1 MPSAFELNASVNLD
15 SASLNASAKEIKQA
29 LGRITGQASEFQKSL
44 DASTARVFAFGA
56 TTAVLNGVT
65 QSFKKLVTTTVEVQK
80 KLVEINSIFQA
91 TEATF
96 NRFRNSIFQVAK
108 ETGQAFN
115 TVAEGAAELARQG
128 LSAEETA
135 KRLKAALVL
144 TRISGLDA
152 EKSVKALTA
161 AINGFA
167 SAGLTANQIVNKMVA
182 VDTAFAVSAQDLAEA
197 FSRAGSTAEDA
208 GVSFNELLGLVT
220 AVEQRTARGGAV
232 IGNAFKSIFTRL
244 ARGNTID
251 QLRELG
257 VEIDATQTGIQKL
270 SALSAALDKIADPT
284 KAAAIKELAGGVFQI
299 NVVSAALKDLSS
311 ETGIFAQAAV
321 TASNATNEAFEKN
334 AALNKTIAAQIN
346 TLVTGLTSLGEKIG
360 KITFG
365 PLLENLIGLATKFTE
380 FLDKA
385 LDPEKGNAFIK
396 GMFKAIGSFLS
407 GPAVVIFTAAF
418 IKIFALVAKFA
429 KDGLKA
435 VFQIGSQTQ
444 KIQSIEAGLVQLLS
458 RDSELRKII
467 GSTTASQATKEQAII
482 TAIQRENA
490 LLTQQAAIMR
500 QLATAAAARGVT
512 GFGQGGFTGRGG
524 RRFNA
529 GFRAEEAE
537 ARMLGAPS
545 NVRGRYSQG
554 TIGGQR
560 FIMNSH
566 ETEIPNFARNGD
578 SAVIPHYSRGFIPN
592 YAKIIPFKK
601 GEEKRDFFN
610 SDGTFRSAKSQQRYD
625 AADQAAKD
633 AFDAIRPNARG
644 AAKGPRKPSPLR
656 IDGGSVAGA
665 FMTPSGKGKIGI
677 TSGTYERGSGSNLVP
692 VSWVMGSPKAFQQF
706 SPDFK
711 EISEHS
717 KSPKWNARQQKA
729 ATNLE
734 EGVITAATKMGV
746 KYAKNLQMPEG
757 KANLASSEAVRSR
770 LEQGGNKGAYGA
782 VRGLAGA
789 TFEAAIYA
797 ALGLVEYGVGKKK
810 GDFDVQ
816 SDNIKDAP
824 IIRDLFGMGGSYTR
838 GDLKVGVSRDTVNS
852 FAAKVAKGGSRE
864 KDYIDKYKKYKAA
877 GGKAAGFI
885 PNFNRIRGYGVRDSQ
900 IRVHRDSLGEP
911 LAVTNTR
918 DEPKGLRDAIDRERQ
933 GIGMAARGFI
943 PNYARGEFASGMG
956 QMGGG
961 TGFRRGLSEEGQ
973 KLAMA
978 MQLEAE
984 ARKNATKITIKYG
997 KEQVDLN
1004 ASTDKLQKAQQKA
1017 AREAN
1022 KGTGKGG
1029 EDSEKGDG
1037 MGGVGLMMAFG
1048 GLEMVASSFKAS
1060 MEQDIAAAEASRESR
1075 MAEIDS
1081 MNLSLGARQNA
1092 IDALDAE
1099 IAAVKESNEGLL
1111 LFTGA
1116 VSSATQMLMAM
1127 SALNMVT
1134 GGSLGR
1140 MGKGMAG
1147 MIGNVGK
1154 GMPSAMGRLGGG
1166 LNALRQT
1173 GAKGLA
1179 ARGGLSRMA
1188 FMGGGIKASMA
1199 GAGGLGAMGGA
1210 AAVTSVVGIAAG
1222 LGVALFDLTKAV
1234 SGAAD
1239 ETLIY
1244 GKLLGGSKGKFQD
1257 FFNNLFGVGSKNREK
1272 EAQKAARFSGKVA
1285 IDQINRQVMGG
1296 AEAELQVEVSK
1307 EEMKQ
1312 MIAQFAKAGMFA
1324 DASILKD
1331 RMGRGDMRFTGDLAE
1346 ETIRNRAAIA
1356 GGSFESEGGFMKRT
1370 KRVFKKNALAGADA
1384 VAAAKQQANLDLFQD
1399 FAAGGDPEKAKKLA
1413 QAHGRATAVLQNS
1426 SSTQEQLDQA
1436 RMAYKQAILDI
1447 TGQLVLDQEESARYQ
1462 TALKRLNKII
1472 TKEQEARIRALS
1484 AIEKARKGR
1493 DEAFQKA
1500 DLKGQLVSQLDVPEG
1515 PVGDTMRFVQG
1526 VERSKLAGVQSQTQL
1541 ADLNKELRIAQA
1553 AAAAAQGVDID
1564 KTGKITSLAME
1575 SGVRKEGSLDLRG
1588 MQITSEDITSLK
1600 DKIEST
1606 QATLNKNLLKTQADL
1621 TNAVTRLPKQIAEA
1635 EKAAQETRGRVLS
1648 ESVATL
1654 GNIKDARQVVGDFEE
1669 ARARFE
1675 KALAAN
1681 PVSRGL
1687 QQREKEQKVIDQ
1699 ERIDSAKALSEVMER
1714 GNKAGNNKFF
1724 NEEFGRTFNNER
1736 LQGVIN
1742 QMKTA
1747 AGQGLGGSDDLQ
1759 ARFLEEAFKP
1769 QKTALEKNTE
1779 QLQALNN
1786 RLDYAAGE
1794 LGLTVD
1800 RTDPAAPKVEG
1811 KIPQGPT
1818 EGTFNALFGDTKM
1831 MVGVTLNNIAEMAGE
1846 VTKLQDGVKTGSESF
1861 NNVVGKIQELNV
1873 AAANLFK
1880 ASEGKLKELADS
1892 IVAIEGRL
1900 TQAEQDKQGVEQQVI
1915 QARQDED
1922 SLPTNPD
1929 NS

>member
-65 QSFKKLVTTTVEVQK
+65 QSFKKLVATTVEVQK

-284 KAAAIKELAGGVFQI
+284 VASKIKELAGGVFQI

-346 TLVTGLTSLGEKIG
+346 TLVVGLTSLGEKIG

-490 LLTQQAAIMR
+490 LLTQQATIMR
-500 QLATAAAARGVT
+500 QLAAATAARGVT

-545 NVRGRYSQG
+545 NVRGRFSQG

-592 YAKIIPFKK
+592 YARPIIPFKK
-601 GEEKRDFFN
+601 DNAKRDWFN

-625 AADQAAKD
+625 AADQATKD
-633 AFDAIRPNARG
+633 AFDAIRPNTRG

-677 TSGTYERGSGSNLVP
+677 TSGSYERGSGSNLVP

-717 KSPKWNARQQKA
+717 KSPKWNARQQKV

-734 EGVITAATKMGV
+734 EGVLKAATKMGV

-757 KANLASSEAVRSR
+757 KANLANSKAVRSR

-797 ALGLVEYGVGKKK
+797 ALGLVEYGVGKKR

-824 IIRDLFGMGGSYTR
+824 IIRDLFGMGESYTR

-877 GGKAAGFI
+877 GGKAAGYI
-885 PNFNRIRGYGVRDSQ
+885 PNYNRQRGYGVPASQ
-900 IRVHRDSLGEP
+900 IKVHLDKNKTP
-911 LAVTNTR
+911 FAVTNGR
-918 DEPKGLRDAIDRERQ
+918 DEPPNSLAENRALQDAIGRERK

-943 PNYARGEFASGMG
+943 PNYAKLPSIRKGATYAGPEATYVEALKAKTANLNRSRVTDA
-956 QMGGG
+956 QLAKNEEDYAKALKEIELA
-961 TGFRRGLSEEGQ
+961 TRQTKEGQ
-973 KLAMA
+973 KKLHA
-978 MQLEAE
+978 QLNKNTKERAKATDMSVKE
-984 ARKNATKITIKYG
+984 RKA
-997 KEQVDLN
+997 
-1004 ASTDKLQKAQQKA
+1004 KA
-1017 AREAN
+1017 AELRRQRSGVTVA
-1022 KGTGKGG
+1022 KDDPTG
-1029 EDSEKGDG
+1029 G
-1037 MGGVGLMMAFG
+1037 MGMMMAFG
-1048 GLEMVASSFKAS
+1048 GLEMLASSWRAS
-1060 MEQDIAAAEASRESR
+1060 VEQSIAAAEASRESR
-1075 MAEIDS
+1075 IAEIDS
-1081 MNLSLGARQNA
+1081 MGLSIGARQNA
-1092 IDALDAE
+1092 IDAIDAE
-1099 IAAVKESNEGLL
+1099 INAVKESKEGMMV
-1111 LFTGA
+1111 FTGA

-1134 GGSLGR
+1134 GGSLGNL
-1140 MGKGMAG
+1140 GKGLGG
-1147 MIGNVGK
+1147 MIGRGAKGMVGK
-1154 GMPSAMGRLGGG
+1154 GGALKMG
-1166 LNALRQT
+1166 A
-1173 GAKGLA
+1173 
-1179 ARGGLSRMA
+1179 
-1188 FMGGGIKASMA
+1188 
-1199 GAGGLGAMGGA
+1199 GAMGMGA
-1210 AAVTSVVGIAAG
+1210 TITSVVGIVAG
-1222 LGVALFDLTKAV
+1222 LGVALHDLTKSV

-1244 GKLLGGSKGKFQD
+1244 GKLLGGSKGEFQD
-1257 FFNNLFGVGSKNREK
+1257 FFNNLAGHGSKFRKK
-1272 EAQKAARFSGKVA
+1272 EEEDTRRLRRRFSMDKVFDEMGLGGFDLSEKRKEEIRAEEVAKEGFEDKEGFGNMLKRWSGTALRWSSAISGAGNPMGDAMTESWGRQKDGTGMTKAHNRIIEEGLIGRSKVA
-1285 IDQINRQVMGG
+1285 MDNLGLS
-1296 AEAELQVEVSK
+1296 AEKQK
-1307 EEMKQ
+1307 E
-1312 MIAQFAKAGMFA
+1312 
-1324 DASILKD
+1324 
-1331 RMGRGDMRFTGDLAE
+1331 
-1346 ETIRNRAAIA
+1346 
-1356 GGSFESEGGFMKRT
+1356 
-1370 KRVFKKNALAGADA
+1370 LAGATDRM
-1384 VAAAKQQANLDLFQD
+1384 V
-1399 FAAGGDPEKAKKLA
+1399 
-1413 QAHGRATAVLQNS
+1413 AVLDKFGEGTAQGDVA
-1426 SSTQEQLDQA
+1426 L
-1436 RMAYKQAILDI
+1436 MAWKQAILKATDR
-1447 TGQLVLDQEESARYQ
+1447 LVLNEELDIQYKA
-1462 TALKRLNKII
+1462 ALKSLNKTIV
-1472 TKEQEARIRALS
+1472 KEKEARLRALS
-1484 AIEKARKGR
+1484 AIAKARKGR

-1500 DLKGQLVSQLDVPEG
+1500 DLRGQLVSQLDVPKG

-1553 AAAAAQGVDID
+1553 AAATAQGVDID
-1564 KTGKITSLAME
+1564 ETGKITSLAME
-1575 SGVRKEGSLDLRG
+1575 SGGFSRGMVRKEGSLDLRG

-1635 EKAAQETRGRVLS
+1635 EKAGQETRGKVLS
-1648 ESVATL
+1648 ESLATVDRV
-1654 GNIKDARQVVGDFEE
+1654 KKAGDITGEFED
-1669 ARARFE
+1669 ARARLE
-1675 KALAAN
+1675 KAQAAK
-1681 PVSRGL
+1681 PVSLGKL
-1687 QQREKEQKVIDQ
+1687 QREKEQKVIDQ
-1699 ERIDSAKALSEVMER
+1699 NIMAAFQALNQAAQK
-1714 GNKAGNNKFF
+1714 GDKAGGGKFF
-1724 NEEFGRTFNNER
+1724 AREVGSIFNNEQM
-1736 LQGVIN
+1736 QGVIN
-1742 QMKTA
+1742 RMKTE
-1747 AGQGLGGSDDLQ
+1747 AGQGLGGGDDIQ
-1759 ARFLEEAFKP
+1759 ARFLEDAFKP
-1769 QKTALEKNTE
+1769 QKTALEQNTE
-1779 QLQALNN
+1779 QLKTLNN
-1786 RLDYAAGE
+1786 RLDYAAKE
-1794 LGLTVD
+1794 LGLEVD
-1800 RTDPAAPKVEG
+1800 RTGEDGPVVKGAPDGPA
-1811 KIPQGPT
+1811 

-1900 TQAEQDKQGVEQQVI
+1900 TQAERDKQGVEDAI
-1915 QARQDED
+1915 QIENERTGTAE
-1922 SLPTNPD
+1922 SPD
-1929 NS
+1929 RS